1 MCTVIF
7 PLSVSITTSWSADD
21 LVLAGEHEYVDFYA
35 VLMRVGV
42 DALTVK
48 WLVPF
53 RVLAQLRSS
62 LAQHARIEPRM
73 WALSSAYSDDVPME
87 WAVGTVAL
95 CSPPSV
101 YIPFGRHPCCL
112 SVCSAV
118 CCALSG
124 KSTRC
129 VEVSAQLC
137 SAYYI
142 DGQLVPLL
150 SKQLRVFPTTHSFT
164 VAAKEAL
171 LKVCRRLSRH
181 VC

>member
-62 LAQHARIEPRM
+62 IAQHARIEPRM

-95 CSPPSV
+95 CSPPGV
-101 YIPFGRHPCCL
+101 HIPFGRHPCCL
-112 SVCSAV
+112 S
-118 CCALSG
+118 
-124 KSTRC
+124 
-129 VEVSAQLC
+129 
-137 SAYYI
+137 
-142 DGQLVPLL
+142 
-150 SKQLRVFPTTHSFT
+150 
-164 VAAKEAL
+164 AL
-171 LKVCRRLSRH
+171 L
-181 VC
+181 